1 MTNSIKPIALY
12 KLRSITA
19 NMETPAVAKVN
30 QFIIQHVATS
40 FGKQGM
46 IVSGGQEQP
55 QLYTT
60 NVIDNTNAITNM
72 FSLTNDQREMVQDFL
87 RGMYSAFHD
96 DVSFCPDYIDH
107 WSSTGIKI
115 EAHMRGEG
123 AKTFELLTKH
133 DVTDSRQRMR
143 ELLGGSNGL
152 RGLIE
157 QMMGTMGFKPE
168 MVTDLT
174 FATVEE
180 AEVNYL
186 ANNDDISAD
195 QMDELTDLIEANKFK
210 KYVKRMAKYGVP
222 TKYIKLKKGKVQFKE
237 FNSTE
242 VEPLKSSDIMAND
255 YETILK
261 HEVQAR
267 NPIEEI
273 HLQEDYYLQH
283 GIVYEH
289 PLCFDKV
296 LAKLMYKRAHDLI
309 SKNEM
314 FTQMRNILEKVLGTE
329 LAAKV
334 ELLEE
339 EGSFAMGIKA
349 NGFGGMMVK
358 QEITQRLMNTR
369 MLN

>member
-1 MTNSIKPIALY
+1 MTTSIKPIALY
-12 KLRSITA
+12 KLRSVTA
-19 NMETPAVAKVN
+19 NMELPAVAKVN

-40 FGKQGM
+40 FGKQSM
-46 IVSGGQEQP
+46 IVLGGQEQP

-60 NVIDNTNAITNM
+60 SVIDNADAITNM

-96 DVSFCPDYIDH
+96 DKSFCPDYIDH
-107 WSSTGIKI
+107 WSSAGIKI
-115 EAHMRGEG
+115 EAHMGGEG
-123 AKTFELLTKH
+123 GKTFELLTKH
-133 DVTDSRQRMR
+133 DVTDTRQRMR
-143 ELLGGSNGL
+143 ELLSGAGGL
-152 RGLIE
+152 RGMIE
-157 QMMGTMGFKPE
+157 QMMGGMGFKPE
-168 MVTDLT
+168 MVTRLT
-174 FATVEE
+174 FDTVEE

-186 ANNDDISAD
+186 ANNNDIDAE
-195 QMDELTDLIEANKFK
+195 QMDKLVDLIEANKFK
-210 KYVKRMAKYGVP
+210 KYIKRMAKYGVP
-222 TKYIKLKKGKVQFKE
+222 TKYIKLKKGKVTFID
-237 FNSTE
+237 FNTTT
-242 VEPLKSSDIMAND
+242 VEPNEAPPVVEGD

-267 NPIEEI
+267 SPIEEI
-273 HLQEDYYLQH
+273 HLQEDFYTQH

-296 LAKLMYKRAHDLI
+296 LAKLLHNRAHDLI
-309 SKNEM
+309 SKDEM
-314 FTQMRNILEKVLGTE
+314 FTQIRTMLEKVLGKE

-334 ELLEE
+334 DLLDE

-349 NGFGGMMVK
+349 NGFGAMMVK